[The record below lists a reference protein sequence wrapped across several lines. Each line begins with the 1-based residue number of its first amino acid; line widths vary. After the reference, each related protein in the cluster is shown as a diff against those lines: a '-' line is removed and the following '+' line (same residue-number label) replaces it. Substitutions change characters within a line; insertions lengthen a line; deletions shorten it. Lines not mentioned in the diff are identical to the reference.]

1 MYQGKGHNHH
11 NEKRD
16 RSGGGGWICLGGR
29 ANKSLSIPPICARVS
44 CYVSLQSRS
53 ICPET
58 PTDTSAPPP
67 HRQRAPIGRDPDSSP
82 VCSQL
87 PRWLH
92 RPVSVPTHP
101 TAGF

>member
-1 MYQGKGHNHH
+1 
-11 NEKRD
+11 
-16 RSGGGGWICLGGR
+16 
-29 ANKSLSIPPICARVS
+29 
-44 CYVSLQSRS
+44 SRS

-58 PTDTSAPPP
+58 PTDMSAPPP
-67 HRQRAPIGRDPDSSP
+67 HRQKAPISRDPDSSP